1 MKKKSFRK
9 NNLHNIRRTSR
20 EILFCP
26 LTAFLFTLTSLL
38 IINISNNN
46 ILKVE
51 AAKRRL
57 CGQRLT
63 SELWRVCTKAGAK
76 GPCIHGVKKRIT
88 TNQRNFFFKEKQLVW
103 RNYLNTL
110 WNMHYQLLMKKGLS
124 KELLITNSEFFK
136 NQQNYNN
143 LILERSK
150 RKGIV
155 DQCCKGQGCD
165 EEFLDSFCCN
175 EDEEKTLEKLIN

>member
-88 TNQRNFFFKEKQLVW
+88 TNQRISSS
-103 RNYLNTL
+103 
-110 WNMHYQLLMKKGLS
+110 KKTIS
-124 KELLITNSEFFK
+124 M
-136 NQQNYNN
+136 
-143 LILERSK
+143 
-150 RKGIV
+150 
-155 DQCCKGQGCD
+155 
-165 EEFLDSFCCN
+165 
-175 EDEEKTLEKLIN
+175 EKLFKYFMEYALSIINEERLKIIIIITEWRKF